1 MYEYKVSRL
10 YKVVDGDTIEV
21 DIDLGF
27 DIAIHKRVRLA
38 GVDTPESR
46 TKDAY
51 EKKLGLEAKEWLKLQ
66 LKDAETLRIKTEKP
80 DSTEK
85 YGRILGWLYIGN
97 EAISINEK
105 MIQQG
110 YAWSYLGEKKVKDF
124 TLLEQR
130 RRNNN
135 TEPEII

>member
-1 MYEYKVSRL
+1 MYEYKISRL

-27 DIAIHKRVRLA
+27 DIAIHKPVRLA

-46 TKDAY
+46 TRDAY

-85 YGRILGWLYIGN
+85 YGRIIGWLYVGN

-124 TLLEQR
+124 ALLEQR
-130 RRNNN
+130 RRNN
-135 TEPEII
+135 TAPENI